1 MIDDIINKKRPAM
14 EDAFPRRRVQRVR
27 HELKRRDLQV
37 VRTELLGPNFVAVT
51 FAGESLADF
60 TSDSFDDHVKLLFP
74 AANGDLVGRD
84 YTPRAFDRASQRLTI
99 EFAMHGDGVADR
111 WVRQVRVGERLLVGG
126 PRGSMVIPADYDWH
140 LLVGDASALP
150 AIHRRLEELP
160 DGAKGIVV
168 AQVAPE
174 DRRALPRRPG
184 LELHWV
190 PGAADLVEV
199 TRALALPS
207 GEGFAW
213 AAGEAALM
221 AQLRQVLLHD
231 KGHPKEAARI
241 AAYWKRGSTGHHENL
256 E

>member
-1 MIDDIINKKRPAM
+1 M
-14 EDAFPRRRVQRVR
+14 EDSVPRRRVQRVR

-37 VRTELLGPNFVAVT
+37 VRTELLSPGFIAVT
-51 FAGESLADF
+51 LAGESLADF
-60 TSDSFDDHVKLLFP
+60 ASASFDDHVKLLFP
-74 AANGDLVGRD
+74 DGHGEFIGRD
-84 YTPRAFDRASQRLTI
+84 YTPRAFDRAAQRLTI
-99 EFAMHGDGVADR
+99 EFAMHGDGAADR

-126 PRGSMVIPADYDWH
+126 PRGSMVIPDDYDWH

-160 DGAKGIVV
+160 EAAKAIVV
-168 AQVAPE
+168 AQVARE
-174 DRRALPRRPG
+174 DRRVLPRRPG

-190 PGAADLVEV
+190 SSAADLVEV
-199 TRALALPS
+199 TRALALPQ

-221 AQLRQVLLHD
+221 ARLRQVLLQD

-241 AAYWKRGSTGHHENL
+241 AAYWKHGTTGHHENL

>member
-1 MIDDIINKKRPAM
+1 MDDIINNKPPAM
-14 EDAFPRRRVQRVR
+14 EDDFPRRRVQRVR

-37 VRTELLGPNFVAVT
+37 VRTELLSPNFVAVT

-60 TSDSFDDHVKLLFP
+60 ISDSFDDHVKLLFP
-74 AANGDLVGRD
+74 AANGDVVGRD
-84 YTPRAFDRASQRLTI
+84 YTPRAFDRARQRLTI
-99 EFAMHGDGVADR
+99 EFAMHGDGIAER
-111 WVRQVRVGERLLVGG
+111 WARQARVGERLLVGG
-126 PRGSMVIPADYDWH
+126 PRGSMIIPADHDWH

-160 DGAKGIVV
+160 DAAKAIVV
-168 AQVAPE
+168 ARVAPE

-190 PGAADLVEV
+190 SGAADLVEV

-213 AAGEAALM
+213 AAGEATLM
-221 AQLRQVLLHD
+221 AQVRQVVLQE
-231 KGHPKEAARI
+231 KRHPKEAARI
-241 AAYWKRGSTGHHENL
+241 AAYWKQGSTAHHENL